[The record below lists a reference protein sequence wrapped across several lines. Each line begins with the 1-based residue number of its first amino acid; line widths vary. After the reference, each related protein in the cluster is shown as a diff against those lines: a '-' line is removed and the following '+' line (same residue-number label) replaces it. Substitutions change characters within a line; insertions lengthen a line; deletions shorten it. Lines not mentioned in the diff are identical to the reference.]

1 MEYLMSLPYVGVAMP
16 YVFLVIGFVLL
27 IKGADF
33 FVDGS
38 GSIAKKLRVP
48 DIIIGLTVVAM
59 GTSMPELVTSIVS
72 SFEGNTEFA
81 LGNVVGSN
89 IMNVLVILGL
99 SAVILPITVDPSVF
113 KRDIPVLL
121 LTAVIV
127 PVIALLTPK
136 SGDNYVIGRI
146 GGIILVALFIGYILL
161 TIKAALDYRRA
172 HAGDADEEEIEE
184 KSWLKSI
191 LFTVGGAAV
200 IVIGA
205 KLAVGGAETIAN
217 QFRINKDVIGL
228 TVIALGTSLPELVTS
243 AVAAKKGNSDI
254 ALGNIVGSNIF
265 NVLLVLGTTAAINP
279 VPFPFTNLIDLIV
292 LLGVSIYLAITA
304 RTGKKLSRLEGAS
317 YLIFYAGYLAYLL
330 IRTL

>member
-1 MEYLMSLPYVGVAMP
+1 MQYVLPYIMLIV
-16 YVFLVIGFVLL
+16 GFVFL

-38 GSIAKKLRVP
+38 SSIAKKLKIP

-72 SFEGNTEFA
+72 SSQGKNEFA

-89 IMNVLVILGL
+89 IINILVILGI
-99 SAVILPITVDPSVF
+99 SAVILPLCVDKSIF

-121 LTAVIV
+121 ITAVVV
-127 PVIALLTPK
+127 PAIALLSK
-136 SGDNYVIGRI
+136 NADGGYMIGRV
-146 GGIILVALFIGYILL
+146 GGIILVVLFIIYILL
-161 TIKAALDYRRA
+161 TVKAALDYRKA
-172 HAGDADEEEIEE
+172 NEGELDEDEIKES
-184 KSWLKSI
+184 SWLKSI

-200 IVIGA
+200 IVLGA
-205 KLAVGGAETIAN
+205 TLAVDGAEKIAE
-217 QFRINKDVIGL
+217 QWKVPSDVIGL

-265 NVLLVLGTTAAINP
+265 NVLLVLGTTAVINP
-279 VPFPFTNLIDLIV
+279 VPVPFTSIIDLII

-317 YLIFYAGYLAYLL
+317 YLVLYASYMVYLFM
-330 IRTL
+330 R